1 MDKGTDCMDTLLGKV
16 YPLKLGFI
24 GVINRSQQDIN
35 KNKDIKSAQAA
46 EAAYFE
52 NHPLY
57 RSISNRMGTQF
68 LSKQLNK
75 VLVHHI
81 RDAIPEL
88 KM

>member
-1 MDKGTDCMDTLLGKV
+1 MKI
-16 YPLKLGFI
+16 FI
-24 GVINRSQQDIN
+24 LTNCCFFSR
-35 KNKDIKSAQAA
+35 SAQAA
-46 EAAYFE
+46 ETNYFE

-57 RSISNRMGTQF
+57 RSIANRMGTGF
-68 LSKQLNK
+68 LSRQLNK